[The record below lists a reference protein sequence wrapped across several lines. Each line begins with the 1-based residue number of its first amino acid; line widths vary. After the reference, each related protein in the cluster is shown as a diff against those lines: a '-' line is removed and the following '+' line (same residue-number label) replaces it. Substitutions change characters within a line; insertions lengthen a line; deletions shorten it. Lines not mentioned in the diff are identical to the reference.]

1 MGAIQQAVNQGIMTA
16 SVLGQLSGVPEL
28 KKAGK
33 LEKTI
38 AQSAHRKTEKGE
50 YALSNEEYAKAKP
63 AVEAYAQTQKNL
75 FEKTGRKK
83 YLDEY
88 NETVESMKQFETKP
102 FDMTRMMK
110 ANARAREQRQ
120 TKQYQ
125 NEYVKTSIGMLPR
138 EIVEKSIDITGRNK

>member
-33 LEKTI
+33 LEKTV
-38 AQSAHRKTEKGE
+38 AQNAHRKTEKGE
-50 YALSNEEYAKAKP
+50 YALSDEEYAKAKP
-63 AVEAYAQTQKNL
+63 AVEAYVKTQKNL
-75 FEKTGRKK
+75 FEKTGKKK

-88 NETVESMKQFETKP
+88 NETVETMKQFETKP
-102 FDMTRMMK
+102 FDKAIMMK

-125 NEYVKTSIGMLPR
+125 NEYVQTSIGMLPR

>member
-33 LEKTI
+33 LEKTV

-50 YALSNEEYAKAKP
+50 YALSHEEYAKAKP
-63 AVEAYAQTQKNL
+63 AVEAYVQTQKNL
-75 FEKTGRKK
+75 FEKTGKKK

-88 NETVESMKQFETKP
+88 NETVETMKQFETKP
-102 FDMTRMMK
+102 FDKARMMK